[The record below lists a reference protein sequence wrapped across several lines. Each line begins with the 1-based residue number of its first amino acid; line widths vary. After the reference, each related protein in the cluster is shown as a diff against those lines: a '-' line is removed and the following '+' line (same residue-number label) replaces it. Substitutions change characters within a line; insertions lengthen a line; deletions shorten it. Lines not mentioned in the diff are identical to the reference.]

1 MQTRSSD
8 ENSVFNLSV
17 SLNLILLFR
26 TVMNIIFRLR
36 CAVSAILMPPTNI
49 LISIRLVNETSTVRP
64 RPRPRPESARPRSRP
79 RPRPKICYE
88 TETENYETETETET
102 SPVKSIAGESNTN
115 RYVSFFYYTREVN
128 DEPEIDFAF
137 KMISE

>member
-1 MQTRSSD
+1 MRP
-8 ENSVFNLSV
+8 EH
-17 SLNLILLFR
+17 I
-26 TVMNIIFRLR
+26 
-36 CAVSAILMPPTNI
+36 
-49 LISIRLVNETSTVRP
+49 VRP

-88 TETENYETETETET
+88 TETKNHETETEA

-115 RYVSFFYYTREVN
+115 RYVSFFHYTHEVN
-128 DEPEIDFAF
+128 DGPEIDFAF